1 MVSKSAVHAL
11 NVLVCLAGLPA
22 GATASTLSMA
32 RTMGVS
38 VSCLEVI
45 IKRLRDQGLIRSFRG
60 PGGGYQMNHDPDELS
75 VWDVVSVFL
84 APVDRPGAA
93 GQQAGLTA
101 ELEAQIEQTRNDFLK
116 SHTVGQLASP
126 QGSADQPAGRPSSP
140 PRFQP
145 MPVPWR
151 PHAPNSVFDL
161 SAFYQLAAA

>member
-22 GATASTLSMA
+22 GATASTQSMA

-60 PGGGYQMNHDPDELS
+60 PGGGYQINHDPDELT
-75 VWDVVSVFL
+75 VWDVVRDFLTPSVQPE
-84 APVDRPGAA
+84 AEPKQPK
-93 GQQAGLTA
+93 LTA
-101 ELEAQIEQTRNDFLK
+101 DLEAQMARTRDDFLK
-116 SHTVGQLASP
+116 SHTISELVAP
-126 QGSADQPAGRPSSP
+126 QATVDPSSARASSP

-145 MPVPWR
+145 LPVPWR

>member
-11 NVLVCLAGLPA
+11 NVMVYLAGLPA
-22 GATASTLSMA
+22 DVTASTLAMA

-45 IKRLRDQGLIRSFRG
+45 IKRLRDRDLIRSFRG
-60 PGGGYQMNHDPDELS
+60 PGGGYQLNHDPDELT
-75 VWDVVSVFL
+75 VWDVVGAFL
-84 APVDRPGAA
+84 SPPGQTDALTR
-93 GQQAGLTA
+93 QSDLTA
-101 ELEAQIEQTRNDFLK
+101 ALEAQMAQTRNDFLK
-116 SHTVGQLASP
+116 SHTISQLMTPQRSAEHSPGRAS
-126 QGSADQPAGRPSSP
+126 SR

-145 MPVPWR
+145 LPVPWR

>member
-60 PGGGYQMNHDPDELS
+60 PGGGYQMNHDPDELT
-75 VWDVVSVFL
+75 VWDVVGVFL
-84 APVDRPGAA
+84 SLPGQPDA
-93 GQQAGLTA
+93 QARQPNLTA
-101 ELEAQIEQTRNDFLK
+101 ELEAQMAQTRNDFLK
-116 SHTVGQLASP
+116 SHTISQLVAP
-126 QGSADQPAGRPSSP
+126 QGSAERSPGRASSP

-145 MPVPWR
+145 LPVPWR

>member
-45 IKRLRDQGLIRSFRG
+45 IKQLRDQGLIRSFRG
-60 PGGGYQMNHDPDELS
+60 PGGGYQINHDPDELT
-75 VWDVVSVFL
+75 VWDVVSLFL
-84 APVDRPGAA
+84 APSGQREAA
-93 GQQAGLTA
+93 APQRTLTA

-116 SHTVGQLASP
+116 SHTISQLIAP
-126 QGSADQPAGRPSSP
+126 QGAADPSSGRVSSP

-145 MPVPWR
+145 LPVPWR
-151 PHAPNSVFDL
+151 PNAPNSVFDL

>member
-11 NVLVCLAGLPA
+11 NVLVCLAELPA

-60 PGGGYQMNHDPDELS
+60 PGGGYQMNHDPDELT
-75 VWDVVSVFL
+75 VWDVVGVFL
-84 APVDRPGAA
+84 SPPGPSDALA
-93 GQQAGLTA
+93 QQPNLTA

-116 SHTVGQLASP
+116 GHTIGQLMTP
-126 QGSADQPAGRPSSP
+126 QGSAEQSSSRASSP

>member
-60 PGGGYQMNHDPDELS
+60 PGGGYQMNHDPDELT
-75 VWDVVSVFL
+75 VWDVVGVFL
-84 APVDRPGAA
+84 SPHGRSDALARQPD
-93 GQQAGLTA
+93 LTA
-101 ELEAQIEQTRNDFLK
+101 ELEAQMAQTRNDFLK
-116 SHTVGQLASP
+116 SHTISQLVAP
-126 QGSADQPAGRPSSP
+126 QGSAERSPGRASSP

-145 MPVPWR
+145 LPVPWR

>member
-60 PGGGYQMNHDPDELS
+60 PGGGYQMNHDPDELT
-75 VWDVVSVFL
+75 VWDVVGVFL
-84 APVDRPGAA
+84 TPSVQPEAA
-93 GQQAGLTA
+93 AQQLTLTA
-101 ELEAQIEQTRNDFLK
+101 ELEAKIEQTRNDFLK
-116 SHTVGQLASP
+116 SHTISQLMAP
-126 QGSADQPAGRPSSP
+126 QGSADQSSGRAISP

-145 MPVPWR
+145 LPVPWR

>member
-60 PGGGYQMNHDPDELS
+60 PGGGYQINHDPDELT
-75 VWDVVSVFL
+75 VWDVVGGFLSPSVQPE
-84 APVDRPGAA
+84 AVT
-93 GQQAGLTA
+93 QQPTLTA
-101 ELEAQIEQTRNDFLK
+101 DLEALIEQTRNDFLK
-116 SHTVGQLASP
+116 SHTISELIVSQGTVDQSSARAS
-126 QGSADQPAGRPSSP
+126 AP

-145 MPVPWR
+145 LPVPWR